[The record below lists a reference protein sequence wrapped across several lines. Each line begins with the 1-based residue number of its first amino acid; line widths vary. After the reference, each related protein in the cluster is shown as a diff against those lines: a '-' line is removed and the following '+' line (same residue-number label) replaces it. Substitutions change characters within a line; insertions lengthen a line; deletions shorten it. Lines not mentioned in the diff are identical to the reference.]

1 MKNVAF
7 LFLLLGLTFQLS
19 AKEIVFRLKLVDPIN
34 EVFIPNVRLIHAQTN
49 TLIGTTNANG
59 YFAYSLKTTETTIRF
74 ETQGYEDT
82 TVTLKGKSQEIVIS
96 LKPTAET
103 ISRWESALTIE
114 CDSLNR
120 KFIIDPDSLSKFN
133 EAKHGP
139 FFRFI
144 AKNVVYP
151 TYAIENGI
159 QGKVYISFI
168 VGADGKIHCPKIVK
182 GASPA
187 LNREAIRVIQQMPAW
202 IPAQKNN
209 LSVASLQSIPI
220 SFKLQ

>member
-34 EVFIPNVRLIHAQTN
+34 EVFIPSVRLIHAQTN

-59 YFAYSLKTTETTIRF
+59 YFSYSLKTTETTIRF
-74 ETQGYEDT
+74 EIQGYEDT

-103 ISRWESALTIE
+103 ISRWESELNVA
-114 CDSLNR
+114 CDSLNQ
-120 KFIIDPDSLSKFN
+120 KFTIDPDSLSKFN
-133 EAKHGP
+133 EAKHGT

-159 QGKVYISFI
+159 QGKVYVSFI
-168 VGADGKIHCPKIVK
+168 VGADGEILCPKIVK

-187 LNREAIRVIQQMPAW
+187 LNREALRVIQQMPAW

-209 LSVASLQSIPI
+209 QSVASLQSIPI